1 MNSLQQRCEMR
12 RFCDDKYYKTFAT
25 MHWTGRYM
33 VLDDPVI
40 LSAFVAYCSSR
51 RRRVFLRGTVRD
63 YPTSFPSLFR
73 DPASH
78 DDQCS
83 PEQRK
88 RRWCAYRIA
97 VEKLALKLKPKGRR
111 SRWRRENIGAVL
123 QHYGMK
129 TPWLDA
135 VTNVHTA
142 VWFATHDLETGR
154 TSHGGWISVYVRRHT
169 SEQKRLKVIDLRGY
183 QSSMHFRPHA
193 QQGLGLAMQED
204 TETVSVD
211 QNFNNYRIANI
222 HLRCSPKWSLFGHM
236 LSTQFLLPQ
245 QDDSLQQLQDPDVQ
259 SVLDSTCTENDLP
272 PGSLGRV
279 PHYVQRGRPA
289 GN

>member
-1 MNSLQQRCEMR
+1 
-12 RFCDDKYYKTFAT
+12 
-25 MHWTGRYM
+25 
-33 VLDDPVI
+33 
-40 LSAFVAYCSSR
+40 
-51 RRRVFLRGTVRD
+51 
-63 YPTSFPSLFR
+63 
-73 DPASH
+73 
-78 DDQCS
+78 
-83 PEQRK
+83 
-88 RRWCAYRIA
+88 
-97 VEKLALKLKPKGRR
+97 
-111 SRWRRENIGAVL
+111 
-123 QHYGMK
+123 
-129 TPWLDA
+129 
-135 VTNVHTA
+135 
-142 VWFATHDLETGR
+142 
-154 TSHGGWISVYVRRHT
+154 
-169 SEQKRLKVIDLRGY
+169 
-183 QSSMHFRPHA
+183 
-193 QQGLGLAMQED
+193 MQED